1 MVDTLQMTR
10 SLGSYADVLADAG
23 IVLEDVRDEARG
35 IEIAYATDDS
45 RRVVPRTL
53 FVCKGAAFR
62 REYLLQALAAGAV
75 AYVSE
80 VDYEVDGEVGHEV
93 PRVLVNDIR
102 AALGLLADAAYEHPS
117 GRVKVRLHG
126 HQGQDHERILPALD
140 SVRAC
145 TRDGASRSGPAD
157 GSRVR

>member
-75 AYVSE
+75 EMCIRDRAGFLYRRAHRHFHRKRSCPRCKRAP
-80 VDYEVDGEVGHEV
+80 DGDFDARRLCMDCLEGGH
-93 PRVLVNDIR
+93 
-102 AALGLLADAAYEHPS
+102 A
-117 GRVKVRLHG
+117 
-126 HQGQDHERILPALD
+126 
-140 SVRAC
+140 
-145 TRDGASRSGPAD
+145 RSGGRCCGCHARRGVPCAVYA
-157 GSRVR
+157 G

>member
-1 MVDTLQMTR
+1 MPMCSPMR
-10 SLGSYADVLADAG
+10 ASCFEG
-23 IVLEDVRDEARG
+23 VRDEARG
-35 IEIAYATDDS
+35 IEITYATDDS

-93 PRVLVNDIR
+93 PRVLVNDVR
-102 AALGLLADAAYEHPS
+102 TALGLLADAAYDHPS
-117 GRVKVRLHG
+117 GRVKVCAFTG